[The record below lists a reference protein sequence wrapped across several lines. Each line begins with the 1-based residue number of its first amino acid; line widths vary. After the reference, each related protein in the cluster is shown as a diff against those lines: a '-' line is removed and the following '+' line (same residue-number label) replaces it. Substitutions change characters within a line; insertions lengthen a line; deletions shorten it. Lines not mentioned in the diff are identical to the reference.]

1 MSKKLKKEFWE
12 IEEEFNK
19 EILRNL
25 DETKTPW
32 HFLNLHSFLHQ
43 MTANRIKDLYD
54 QLAKIKMFLLID
66 IFAYVPILLIFTYFL
81 IMWHVK
87 V

>member
-25 DETKTPW
+25 DETKR
-32 HFLNLHSFLHQ
+32 HS
-43 MTANRIKDLYD
+43 IS
-54 QLAKIKMFLLID
+54 
-66 IFAYVPILLIFTYFL
+66 
-81 IMWHVK
+81 
-87 V
+87 

>member
-32 HFLNLHSFLHQ
+32 HFLN
-43 MTANRIKDLYD
+43 
-54 QLAKIKMFLLID
+54 
-66 IFAYVPILLIFTYFL
+66 
-81 IMWHVK
+81 
-87 V
+87 

>member
-25 DETKTPW
+25 DETKTP
-32 HFLNLHSFLHQ
+32 
-43 MTANRIKDLYD
+43 
-54 QLAKIKMFLLID
+54 
-66 IFAYVPILLIFTYFL
+66 
-81 IMWHVK
+81 
-87 V
+87 